1 MQYKFHVFDPSAKE
15 ESFVEKE
22 ERQKRSHRESQQ
34 KYMNRKKD
42 RQPIIT
48 VSESDLIP
56 INQQSMLNKIQQ
68 QQVSSSKQ
76 AVELKFGNYV
86 TTLLSSQS
94 SLLSNSQSMNSKGL
108 YKFTKTVNNLVA
120 TITGKPLVQVFQS
133 VAESTEFREAAKGT
147 KWQAR
152 DMFKS
157 EVIGAE
163 CVVSNIEERNQKTA
177 PLRFLGMNISA
188 QQSNIENNIKCK
200 QSRKEVTFNTT
211 VPITKR
217 FPQAWLETSLPVVI
231 REYVDKEASVDQINF
246 ASLAELLAQQ
256 QELKYVTSSFYD
268 CHHNFRNDL
277 SSLLK
282 GMYFYSK
289 FPYFDPFDEI
299 ISKMV
304 DDYGDD
310 VPLDDPY
317 WDVISAKI
325 PITTTNKEIILA
337 YYYYHKNNLSP
348 TSLTCHR
355 RLIEIPLPSGGVV
368 KFPNDYS
375 AGECK
380 KDSHQYYIGEY
391 KGVNT
396 LKSYTSK
403 ELSQKLLD
411 PMYVV
416 IGSPIGFD
424 VKCGKIVSKAKGR
437 LIPLDQLLIQHL
449 TNIERHQGFVD
460 GVGMDQTIDIC
471 VSDWGD
477 GTGLLGDSFVQYNIH
492 IVFNSKYFKRNEENM
507 DLVMKRLIIMMI
519 FLNETKENIFVLEKL
534 LAGEYFKVHDQEF
547 ELFSGRKFK
556 IIPQYGIA
564 DGGMIT
570 KRCNHN
576 CSGYLR
582 CGFCNV
588 LYSDNKQHLLEYES
602 ATPTTFD
609 TKTLAKIVEK
619 YKSNKLEELQGQC
632 GLPGILLDD
641 LSLSLQDKGLESYS
655 KMLEFMHILKGNIAR
670 MLSCFRMEAS
680 FDDIKFSE
688 LADSEFR
695 RHFTR
700 RTLTAADFRNMLIQ
714 CDQFVLPFIND
725 ERDNAKTILFC
736 LREVSRY
743 FYNPNPTKED
753 RQTACIAIFRF
764 GIAAASRWYQ
774 NIASDYF
781 HKLWS
786 HCGHLTKLDEFVPYF
801 VIGERD
807 ESMFSSTKKQ
817 VKSVTSKR
825 PEEVM
830 VDIVACQ
837 NPKQTVKEQWSTRPI
852 QPSSVERFLAKHPVP
867 PINAELTEDIVQRYL
882 SSFKHFSNLFGE
894 YLPTPTSKGN
904 VISYIEKEGN
914 VLLPNTSLASGTVS
928 ITKKRVCLDCDI
940 PLYKDEHCTTCKCHK
955 CCDDEYCVFHRQTQV
970 IATPNDATSTQTSQK
985 KRKECTLEVVG
996 VGSGNRI
1003 KKTKVGCSGVG
1014 CKKMA
1019 GVNCSTNMCKGCC
1032 TNPLCKEPRHRQ
1044 FIKQS
1049 ASQANGSQNQ

>member
-15 ESFVEKE
+15 ESFAEKQ

-42 RQPIIT
+42 QQLPITISEAT
-48 VSESDLIP
+48 DLVSIK
-56 INQQSMLNKIQQ
+56 QQLMSNKIQQ
-68 QQVSSSKQ
+68 QQTSSSKQ

-86 TTLLSSQS
+86 TTLLSPQS
-94 SLLSNSQSMNSKGL
+94 NLLSNPHSMNSKGL

-133 VAESTEFREAAKGT
+133 VAESTEFKEAARGT
-147 KWQAR
+147 KWHAK

-157 EVIGAE
+157 EMKGAE
-163 CVVSNIEERNQKTA
+163 CVISSVEERNQKTA

-188 QQSNIENNIKCK
+188 QQSNTENNIRCK
-200 QSRKEVTFNTT
+200 QSRSEAAFNTT
-211 VPITKR
+211 IPITKR
-217 FPQAWLETSLPVVI
+217 FPQAWLETSLPVLI
-231 REYVDKEASVDQINF
+231 KEFVDKEASVDQVNF
-246 ASLAELLAQQ
+246 ASLGMLLSQQ
-256 QELKYVTSSFYD
+256 QELQCVTKSFYD
-268 CHHNFRNDL
+268 SHNNFRNDL

-282 GMYFYSK
+282 GVYFYSK
-289 FPYFDPFDEI
+289 FSLFEPFDGI
-299 ISKMV
+299 ICKMV
-304 DDYGDD
+304 DDFSED
-310 VPLDDPY
+310 VTVDNPY

-325 PITTTNKEIILA
+325 PINITNKEIILA
-337 YYYYHKNNLSP
+337 YYYFHKNNLSP
-348 TSLTCHR
+348 ASLTCHR
-355 RLIEIPLPSGGVV
+355 RLVEITLPSGGVV

-391 KGVNT
+391 KNMNT
-396 LKSYTSK
+396 SKNYSSK
-403 ELSQKLLD
+403 ELSQQLLD

-424 VKCGKIVSKAKGR
+424 VKCGKIISKAKGR
-437 LIPLDQLLIQHL
+437 LVPLDQLVIQHL

-460 GVGMDQTIDIC
+460 GVGMDQNMDIY

-477 GTGLLGDSFVQYNIH
+477 GTGLLGDSFVQYNVH
-492 IVFNSKYFKRNEENM
+492 IIFNCKYFKANEENM
-507 DLVMKRLIIMMI
+507 NLVMKRLIIMMI
-519 FLNETKENIFVLEKL
+519 FLNETKENVFVLEKL
-534 LAGEYFKVHDQEF
+534 LGGEYFKVYGKEF
-547 ELFSGRKFK
+547 ELFSGRKFR

-588 LYSDNKQHLLEYES
+588 LYSNNKQHLLDYVL
-602 ATPTTFD
+602 ATPSEFD
-609 TKTLAKIVEK
+609 TKTLATIIEK
-619 YKSNKLEELQGQC
+619 YNSNKLEELHGQC
-632 GLPGILLDD
+632 GLPGILMDD
-641 LSLSLQDKGLESYS
+641 LSLTLRSKGLECYS
-655 KMLEFMHILKGNIAR
+655 KMLEFMHVLKGNIAR
-670 MLSCFRMEAS
+670 TLSCFRMETS
-680 FDDIKFSE
+680 FDETKFSE
-688 LADSEFR
+688 LANSEFR

-700 RTLTAADFRNMLIQ
+700 RALTAADFRNMLIQ
-714 CDQFVLPFIND
+714 CDRFVLPFIND
-725 ERDNAKTILFC
+725 EKDNAKTILFC

-753 RQTACIAIFRF
+753 RQTACVAIFRF

-786 HCGHLTKLDEFVPYF
+786 HCPHLTKLDEFVPYF

-830 VDIVACQ
+830 VDIIACQ
-837 NPKQTVKEQWSTRPI
+837 NPKQIVKEQWSTRPI

-867 PINAELTEDIVQRYL
+867 PINAELTQDIVQRYQ
-882 SSFKHFSNLFGE
+882 SSFEHFSNLFGE
-894 YLPTPTSKGN
+894 YLPTSISKGN

-940 PLYKDEHCTTCKCHK
+940 TLYKEEHCTTCKCHK
-955 CCDDEYCVFHRQTQV
+955 CCDDEYCVFHRQAQI
-970 IATPNDATSTQTSQK
+970 IATPNDTTNTQKSQK
-985 KRKECTLEVVG
+985 KRKECWKL
-996 VGSGNRI
+996 
-1003 KKTKVGCSGVG
+1003 
-1014 CKKMA
+1014 
-1019 GVNCSTNMCKGCC
+1019 
-1032 TNPLCKEPRHRQ
+1032 
-1044 FIKQS
+1044 
-1049 ASQANGSQNQ
+1049 